1 MSGNRLIG
9 LAQKDLKASSLKV
22 SSILVGLYLKDMPRN
37 RPIPTKMHNC
47 ILHKTRPTFFVFFC
61 ILSMTDKNTQ
71 YM

>member
-37 RPIPTKMHNC
+37 RPIGLPTKMHNC
-47 ILHKTRPTFFVFFC
+47 ILHKTRPTFFVFLYFKY
-61 ILSMTDKNTQ
+61 D
-71 YM
+71 